1 MGLIGTPKEFLK
13 AVEYLKREFKIKHLG
28 KTRYCLGLLIDYK
41 TNEALIYQFI
51 YVEKILKHFSMDNAH
66 LLSTPIIV
74 MSLDPKRI
82 FPILKRMMERYLG
95 LEVPYLNAIDVLLYL
110 AQCI

>member
-1 MGLIGTPKEFLK
+1 MGLVGTPKEFLK

-66 LLSTPIIV
+66 MPSTPIVV
-74 MSLDPKRI
+74 MSLDPKKNLSHLKKDDGE
-82 FPILKRMMERYLG
+82 ILGFRSTISKC
-95 LEVPYLNAIDVLLYL
+95 N
-110 AQCI
+110 